1 MEQAKALL
9 NEGNLDGAIQAT
21 LAYVKSKPTDISA
34 RTFLFEL
41 SLFSG
46 DWERAERQLDA
57 IGHQDANAMVG
68 SLIYRQCIAAERK
81 RSDYFS
87 KSLKPEFIGEVP
99 NYIYGLLVANNK
111 VREGNFAEA
120 LETLDKTEEERPAFS
135 CKVNGVEKED
145 FRDYNDLT
153 SCILEVFIK
162 DSYIWV
168 PLEQIVK
175 ITIEEPKSLRD
186 LFWLQAKLE
195 TSNGTNGEVLVPAL
209 YADSYRSNDNQ
220 IKLGR
225 ATDWRSVGE
234 DLFIGEGTKRFW
246 MDGTDESILDLREIE
261 FSVEE

>member
-9 NEGNLDGAIQAT
+9 NDGNLEGAIQAA
-21 LAYVKSKPTDISA
+21 LAYVKSKPTDVSA

-57 IGHQDANAMVG
+57 IGHQDANAMIG
-68 SLIYRQCIAAERK
+68 SMIYRQCITAERK
-81 RSDYFS
+81 RSDYFA
-87 KSLKPEFIGEVP
+87 KSLKPEFIGDVP

-111 VREGNFAEA
+111 VREGNIAEA
-120 LETLDKTEEERPAFS
+120 IETLDKTEEERPAFA
-135 CKVNGVEKED
+135 CTVNGVAKED

-153 SCILEVFIK
+153 SCILEIFIK

-175 ITIEEPKSLRD
+175 ITFEAPKTLRD

-195 TSNGTNGEVLVPAL
+195 TANGTNGEVIVPTL
-209 YADSYRSNDNQ
+209 YADSYRHSDNQ
-220 IKLGR
+220 VRLGR
-225 ATDWRSVGE
+225 ATDWREVGE
-234 DLFIGEGTKRFW
+234 NLFIGEGTKRFW
-246 MDGTDESILDLREIE
+246 MDGTDESILDFREIV
-261 FSVEE
+261 FSGEE